1 MYTHY
6 RYAIGGVCCM
16 RKSAIRMVCAHD
28 AATWNTIGSFVGG
41 LRNTGRDMRYVAWAR
56 ILAASDLPGYIEHR
70 RNITT
75 CSLAFERLQFERRE

>member
-1 MYTHY
+1 
-6 RYAIGGVCCM
+6 M

-56 ILAASDLPGYIEHR
+56 ILAASDLPWLHR
-70 RNITT
+70 ASTQYYHLFSDI
-75 CSLAFERLQFERRE
+75 